1 MILDKNECQKIV
13 NRVISIL
20 GKNINIINSE
30 GIIIAS
36 GDKKRVNTFHR
47 GAKMAASEKKEV
59 IVEDK
64 DLNSYEGCRKGVNLP
79 IYYNDEV
86 LGVVGIT
93 GEPSEV
99 KGYGI
104 IVKELVELMIQENER
119 AKMELFQF
127 RAVKNFAREIIKE
140 NVYEDES
147 IFRTRAQ
154 LIGFLE
160 KLPRV
165 VIVADICSFATIL
178 DSYNEDSETMAQ
190 KLKQD
195 IVNLIKSL
203 THSSDD
209 IVFNL
214 SEDRFVI
221 LKSLNKDLEEYCN
234 DIQKLLKSELKL
246 NMYMGI
252 GSVCNDLKDYHK
264 SYMQAHKVVNVG
276 RKLHPERLIYIAK
289 EYKVQLLLNTISYE
303 QKHEFLNSF
312 GDMFNNNNNRTDM
325 DEMLNTIELYFENK
339 MSIKN
344 TAEAMF
350 LHRNTVAYRINKFK
364 NLYKI
369 DVTDPYYCML
379 VYISWT
385 LSKLE

>member
-13 NRVISIL
+13 DRVISIL
-20 GKNINIINSE
+20 GKNINIINAK

-36 GDKKRVNTFHR
+36 GDKKRVNTFHK
-47 GAKMAASEKKEV
+47 GAKLAALEKKEV

-99 KGYGI
+99 KGYGV
-104 IVKELVELMIQENER
+104 IVKELVELMIHENER
-119 AKMELFQF
+119 TKMELFQF
-127 RAVKNFAREIIKE
+127 RAIKNFAREIIKDS
-140 NVYEDES
+140 VYEDES

-154 LIGFLE
+154 LIGFQE

-165 VIVADICSFATIL
+165 VIVADICSFATL
-178 DSYNEDSETMAQ
+178 LESYSDDAETRVQ
-190 KLKQD
+190 RLKQD
-195 IVNLIKSL
+195 IVDLIKSM

-221 LKSLNKDLEEYCN
+221 LKSLNRDIEECCS
-234 DIQKLLKSELKL
+234 DVQKLLSVELNL

-252 GSVCNDLKDYHK
+252 GCVCNDLKDYHE
-264 SYMQAHKVVNVG
+264 SYIQAHKLVNVG
-276 RKLHPERLIYIAK
+276 RKLHPQKLIYVAK
-289 EYKVQLLLNTISYE
+289 EYKIQMLLNTISYE
-303 QKHEFLNSF
+303 QKHEFIYSF
-312 GDMFNNNNNRTDM
+312 GNLFSNKKSADV
-325 DEMLNTIELYFENK
+325 DEMLNTIEIYFENK
-339 MSIKN
+339 MSIKE
-344 TAEAMF
+344 TSETMF
-350 LHRNTVAYRINKFK
+350 LHRNTIAYRINKFK
-364 NLYKI
+364 DLYKI

-379 VYISWT
+379 VYIAWT
-385 LSKLE
+385 LIKLE

>member
-13 NRVISIL
+13 DRVISIL

-36 GDKKRVNTFHR
+36 GDKTRVNTFHK
-47 GAKMAASEKKEV
+47 GAKLAASEKKEV

-79 IYYNDEV
+79 IYHNDQV

-93 GEPSEV
+93 GEPSDV
-99 KGYGI
+99 RGYGV
-104 IVKELVELMIQENER
+104 IVKELVELMIHENER
-119 AKMELFQF
+119 TKMELFQF
-127 RAVKNFAREIIKE
+127 RAIKNFAREIIRDS
-140 NVYEDES
+140 VYEDES

-154 LIGFLE
+154 LIGFQE

-178 DSYNEDSETMAQ
+178 DSYSEDAETMVQ
-190 KLKQD
+190 RLKQD
-195 IVNLIKSL
+195 IVDLIKSM
-203 THSSDD
+203 THSRDD

-221 LKSLNKDLEEYCN
+221 LKSLNKDLAEYCS
-234 DIQKLLKSELKL
+234 DVQELLKVELKL

-252 GSVCNDLKDYHK
+252 GSVCNDLKDYHS
-264 SYMQAHKVVNVG
+264 SYIQAHKLVNLG
-276 RKLHPERLIYIAK
+276 RKLHPKKLIYIAK
-289 EYKVQLLLNTISYE
+289 EYRIQMLLNTMSYE
-303 QKHEFLNSF
+303 QRQEFLNGF
-312 GDMFNNNNNRTDM
+312 GDTFNDRNSADM
-325 DEMLNTIELYFENK
+325 DEMLNTIEVYFENK
-339 MSIKN
+339 MSIKDSSQ
-344 TAEAMF
+344 AMF
-350 LHRNTVAYRINKFK
+350 LHRNTVAYRLNKFK
-364 NLYKI
+364 ELYKI

-379 VYISWT
+379 VYIAMT
-385 LSKLE
+385 LIKLE

>member
-1 MILDKNECQKIV
+1 MILNKNECQKIV
-13 NRVISIL
+13 DRVISIL

-36 GDKKRVNTFHR
+36 GDKRRVNTFHK
-47 GAKMAASEKKEV
+47 GAKLAAIEKKEV

-64 DLNSYEGCRKGVNLP
+64 DLISYEGCRKGVNLP
-79 IYYNDEV
+79 IYHNNEV

-99 KGYGI
+99 RGYGI

-119 AKMELFQF
+119 TKMELFQV
-127 RAVKNFAREIIKE
+127 RAIKNFAREIIKD

-147 IFRTRAQ
+147 IFKTRAQ
-154 LIGFLE
+154 LIGFIE

-178 DSYNEDSETMAQ
+178 DSYSEDSETMVQ

-195 IVNLIKSL
+195 VVDLIKSM

-234 DIQKLLKSELKL
+234 DIQKLLKVELKL
-246 NMYMGI
+246 NMYIGI

-276 RKLHPERLIYIAK
+276 RNLYPEKLIYFAN
-289 EYKVQLLLNTISYE
+289 EYKIQLLLDAISHE
-303 QKHEFLNSF
+303 QKQEFLNGL
-312 GDMFNNNNNRTDM
+312 GDMFNNKNNTDV
-325 DEMLNTIELYFENK
+325 DEMLNTIEVYFENK
-339 MSIKN
+339 MSIKD
-344 TAEAMF
+344 TAQVMF
-350 LHRNTVAYRINKFK
+350 LHRNTVTYRINKFK
-364 NLYKI
+364 DLYKI
-369 DVTDPYYCML
+369 DITDPYYCML
-379 VYISWT
+379 IYISWM
-385 LSKLE
+385 LIKLE